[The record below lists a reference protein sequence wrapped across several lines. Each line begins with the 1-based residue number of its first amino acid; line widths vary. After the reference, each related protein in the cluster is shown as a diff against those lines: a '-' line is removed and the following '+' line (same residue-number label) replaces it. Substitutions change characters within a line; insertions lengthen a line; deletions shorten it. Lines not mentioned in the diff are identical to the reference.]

1 MRDINEVIREKEA
14 ELARVNEE
22 LSALRLTARL
32 LSEDRTEQSSVSRE
46 ESPKTAPLR
55 IKSFP

>member
-14 ELARVNEE
+14 ELARINEE
-22 LSALRLTARL
+22 LSALRITLRL
-32 LSEDRTEQSSVSRE
+32 LFNESTEAPTGSRTESE
-46 ESPKTAPLR
+46 KPAPVR